1 MVTSEPTVNTANAK
15 KIPYAQPC
23 SDEMP
28 PKDCLTAWH
37 ELTSPL
43 FDINVQKPDQFSGS
57 VKAYLLG
64 RIIFTEVEFDAQT
77 FRRTLRH
84 TKIGA
89 SDHLVLEW
97 YLDGGGTG
105 YLKDDSII
113 MSPKQIN
120 LLDYRHSLY
129 TNISDAKLISFTI
142 PREMVQS
149 FNTKHSSALSWDV
162 SSAKGRVLSSFM
174 SELWCLLSKV
184 EQSEARELSNALA
197 GLLNGL
203 LLPQRQQ
210 SDYEQTCVRASTLT
224 AVQNFISANLHLSS
238 LNNEYLCQTFNISR
252 SSLYRLFEKFAG
264 VESYIREQRLKRAFD
279 QLIDAKPGTSKTLIF
294 DIAVSSGFTNSA
306 YFSRLFKKTFG
317 VTPSAVLH
325 DAIENDDLQLTE
337 AKEQYGQIKTFK
349 RWFVQA

>member
-1 MVTSEPTVNTANAK
+1 MAPSDSTVNAANA

-43 FDINVQKPDQFSGS
+43 FDINVLEPKHFSGS
-57 VKAYLLG
+57 VGAYLLD
-64 RIIFTEVEFDAQT
+64 RTIFTEVEFNAQT
-77 FRRTLRH
+77 FRRVSRH
-84 TKIGA
+84 TKLGA

-105 YLKDDSII
+105 YLGDEPII

-142 PREMVQS
+142 PRELVQR
-149 FNTKHSSALSWDV
+149 FNTKHSPALSWNIT
-162 SSAKGRVLSSFM
+162 SAKGRILSSFM
-174 SELWCLLSKV
+174 SELWYLLPNL

-210 SDYEQTCVRASTLT
+210 SDYEHKCVRVSTLG
-224 AVQNFISANLHLSS
+224 AIQNFISANLHLSS
-238 LNNEYLCQTFNISR
+238 LDVEYLCQTFSISR
-252 SSLYRLFEKFAG
+252 SSLYRLFEEFAG
-264 VESYIREQRLKRAFD
+264 VESYIREQRLKQAFK
-279 QLIDAKPGTSKTLIF
+279 QLIDAKPRTSKTLIF
-294 DIAVSSGFTNSA
+294 DIAVNSGFTDPA

-317 VTPSAVLH
+317 VTPSTVLY
-325 DAIENDDLQLTE
+325 DATKNDDLLLTE
-337 AKEQYGQIKTFK
+337 SNERYGQITTYKS
-349 RWFVQA
+349 WFMQP